1 MTKMTG
7 RSGASER
14 PVGLTV
20 SVVVITTLLLLAGDA
35 RAALAGERTGE
46 AGGGDVTV
54 REGGRSVRAGDGCA
68 EVEGGGRIVRTGDCD
83 ARSER
88 PDDAGIR
95 GRSARPGEIT
105 APETTAPEGT
115 LRERTVPETTEIE
128 TTGGAVPETTSAE
141 GNDALPGNTP
151 GPDEAQ
157 YDEETEP
164 ETTRPES
171 PQPGTPVPERT
182 LPEETVPEGPTEGR
196 ETTATPLAPGPPK
209 ASPLGEG
216 RTPPVPS
223 AAAPPSDQYAQP
235 ERSADP
241 EHDAGPGAAEDYA
254 AVPPAALPERQT
266 PSGPVPVL
274 PETGGPVAPPLFGAF
289 LLMAGLLLA
298 PVFRNGRRRR

>member
-7 RSGASER
+7 TSGAPGRRSG
-14 PVGLTV
+14 LTIA
-20 SVVVITTLLLLAGDA
+20 VVVISALLLLAGDA

-54 REGGRSVRAGDGCA
+54 RESGRSVRAGDGCA
-68 EVEGGGRIVRTGDCD
+68 EVEGGRRIVRAGDCD

-95 GRSARPGEIT
+95 GRSDRPGENT

-115 LRERTVPETTEIE
+115 LRERTVPETTF
-128 TTGGAVPETTSAE
+128 AE
-141 GNDALPGNTP
+141 GNDALPDNTP

-157 YDEETEP
+157 YDEETGP

-196 ETTATPLAPGPPK
+196 ETTTTPLAPEPPEQG
-209 ASPLGEG
+209 AVGEW
-216 RTPPVPS
+216 RTPPATS
-223 AAAPPSDQYAQP
+223 APAPLSDQYAQP
-235 ERSADP
+235 EGSADP
-241 EHDAGPGAAEDYA
+241 ERDAGPAAAEDYA

-266 PSGPVPVL
+266 PTGPVPVL
-274 PETGGPVAPPLFGAF
+274 PETGGSATLPFFGVF
-289 LLMAGLLLA
+289 LLMVGLLLA